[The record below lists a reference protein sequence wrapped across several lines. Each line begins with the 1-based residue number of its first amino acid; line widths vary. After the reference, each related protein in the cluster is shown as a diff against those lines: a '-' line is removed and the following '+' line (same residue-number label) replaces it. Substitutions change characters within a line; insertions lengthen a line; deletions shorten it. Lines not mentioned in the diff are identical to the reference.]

1 MQMNSDI
8 EKMLQDIEREVRYT
22 RTMIHRNALHPR
34 VMAAMEKVP
43 RHMFVAPDLLDRA
56 YYDGPLPIGC
66 GQTISQPFIVALMT
80 DLAEVREEDK
90 VLEIGT
96 GSGYQTA
103 ILAELVKQVY
113 SMEIIQELGE
123 QARKCLQQLGYTN
136 IKTRI
141 GDGHEGWQDEAPFD
155 AVVVTAAA
163 DAIPQRL
170 IEQLKPGGRLI
181 IPVGPAYCHQEL
193 IVVEKDD
200 NGKIN
205 KWSALGVAFVP
216 LTGGY

>member
-1 MQMNSDI
+1 M
-8 EKMLQDIEREVRYT
+8 EVRYT
-22 RTMIHRNALHPR
+22 RTMIHRDALNAR
-34 VMAAMEKVP
+34 VMAAMRKVP
-43 RHMFVAPDLLDRA
+43 RHKFVDPDMLDKA

-80 DLAEVREEDK
+80 DLAGVEEGDK

-113 SMEIIQELGE
+113 SIEIISELGE
-123 QARKCLQQLGYTN
+123 QACKCLQQLGYTN
-136 IKTRI
+136 VETRI
-141 GDGHEGWQDEAPFD
+141 GDGHEGWEEEAPFD

-163 DAIPQRL
+163 DAIPPRL
-170 IEQLKPGGRLI
+170 IEQLKPRGRLI
-181 IPVGPAYCHQEL
+181 IPVGPAYSHQEL

-200 NGKIN
+200 KGNISQ
-205 KWSALGVAFVP
+205 WSALGVVFVP
-216 LTGGY
+216 LTGGH

>member
-1 MQMNSDI
+1 MNA
-8 EKMLQDIEREVRYT
+8 DIERMLRDIEMQVRYT
-22 RTMIHRNALHPR
+22 RTMIRRNNLHPR

-43 RHMFVAPDLLDRA
+43 RYKFVDPAMLDKA

-80 DLAEVREEDK
+80 DLAEVGEEDK

-113 SMEIIQELGE
+113 SVEIIQELGE
-123 QARKCLQQLGYTN
+123 QAYKCLQQLDYTN
-136 IKTRI
+136 IETRI

-181 IPVGPAYCHQEL
+181 IPVGPPYSHQEL
-193 IVVEKDD
+193 IVVEKD
-200 NGKIN
+200 NKGKIS

-216 LTGGY
+216 LTGGC